1 MNSPYRQRRPNGAT
15 AVWWQRDGTQT
26 CCSGIQTVQGA
37 TSLVNKT
44 QGKSLTKEQMMVLLS
59 PTSGDVSLSG
69 LQAWSWPCRLPSNK
83 GSEGTTAL
91 GSLKARSQ
99 PSSAVRLTRAVADRC
114 PKKHTR
120 GLSPHTLTHTKE
132 RTSEMH
138 NCITHTHLNKATRM
152 LSEGLTMTRQA
163 S

>member
-1 MNSPYRQRRPNGAT
+1 MNSPYRQWRSNGAT
-15 AVWWQRDGTQT
+15 AVWWQRDGSQT

-59 PTSGDVSLSG
+59 PTSGAVSLSG

-99 PSSAVRLTRAVADRC
+99 PSSAVRLTRAVADC
-114 PKKHTR
+114 GPKKHTR
-120 GLSPHTLTHTKE
+120 GLSPHTHTKE

-138 NCITHTHLNKATRM
+138 NCITRTHLNKATRM